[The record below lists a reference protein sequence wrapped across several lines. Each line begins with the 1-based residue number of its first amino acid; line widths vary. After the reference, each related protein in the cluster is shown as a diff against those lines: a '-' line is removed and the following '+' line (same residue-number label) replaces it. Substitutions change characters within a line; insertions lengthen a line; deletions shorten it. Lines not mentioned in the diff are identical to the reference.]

1 MDSPKDVHGTA
12 RKYYKSFGLD
22 KSISRSF
29 MKKQVL
35 NKLFEIPKK
44 EKETPHFYN
53 FEEDNTHQ
61 ADILFLP
68 HDVVGKKT
76 YAYALIIVDIATGDT
91 DGEPLELRIGWK
103 GPTSKDVAD
112 AIVKIYK
119 RKNLSTPKLLI
130 TDSGKEFLDIPFQNF
145 LKKNGIGWKKAIGGR
160 HRQVAM
166 VERRNYTIGRAI
178 MMRQFAESMITQ
190 KETRHWV
197 HFFHELIKH
206 VNERFHHDP
215 YNDEDLFKKFGDP
228 WKETQHILPLNTVVR
243 VVLTEPKDFKERGVK
258 GHFRAGDQRWT
269 QETFKINGYVFDPH
283 SPVLYKLN
291 QKLKPHEHVAYTRKQ
306 LQVVAPNE
314 EDVSAHHL
322 GLKMSDDSEFA
333 IKKLIDKRV
342 HGKTTEY
349 LVWWLGYPKTDSL
362 WLVKSK
368 IPKAF
373 VQAYESNNK

>member
-22 KSISRSF
+22 RSISRSF

-68 HDVVGKKT
+68 HDSVGKNT

-145 LKKNGIGWKKAIGGR
+145 LKKNGIG
-160 HRQVAM
+160 
-166 VERRNYTIGRAI
+166 
-178 MMRQFAESMITQ
+178 
-190 KETRHWV
+190 
-197 HFFHELIKH
+197 
-206 VNERFHHDP
+206 
-215 YNDEDLFKKFGDP
+215 
-228 WKETQHILPLNTVVR
+228 
-243 VVLTEPKDFKERGVK
+243 
-258 GHFRAGDQRWT
+258 
-269 QETFKINGYVFDPH
+269 
-283 SPVLYKLN
+283 
-291 QKLKPHEHVAYTRKQ
+291 
-306 LQVVAPNE
+306 
-314 EDVSAHHL
+314 
-322 GLKMSDDSEFA
+322 
-333 IKKLIDKRV
+333 
-342 HGKTTEY
+342 
-349 LVWWLGYPKTDSL
+349 
-362 WLVKSK
+362 
-368 IPKAF
+368 
-373 VQAYESNNK
+373 